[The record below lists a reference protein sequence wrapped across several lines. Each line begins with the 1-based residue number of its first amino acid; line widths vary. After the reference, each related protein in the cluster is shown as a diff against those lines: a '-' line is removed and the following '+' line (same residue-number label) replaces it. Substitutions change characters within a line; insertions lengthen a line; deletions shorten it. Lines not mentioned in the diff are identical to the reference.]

1 MITILYYFNEI
12 LTMTQRAKE
21 FKCPHCEFFPVTR
34 ENILAIK
41 IGSVTYIFACPNCKK
56 AIPVDTY

>member
-1 MITILYYFNEI
+1 
-12 LTMTQRAKE
+12 MTQRAKE

-41 IGSVTYIFACPNCKK
+41 IGSVTYIFACPKCKK
-56 AIPVDTY
+56 AIPVGTY